1 MGVGERRFE
10 ADFKRCP
17 YVRLESE
24 EIYEQCNYTY
34 TMVRAQHNAV
44 KHDLSCK
51 GEAKASSV
59 KSIKANWGVQVRL
72 NSLLRLASSPGCFSV
87 IKMPRYPQNR
97 RLG

>member
-1 MGVGERRFE
+1 MGERRFE

-17 YVRLESE
+17 HVRLDSE
-24 EIYEQCNYTY
+24 EIYEQYHYSYTIV
-34 TMVRAQHNAV
+34 TAQHNTA

-51 GEAKASSV
+51 GKGKASM

-72 NSLLRLASSPGCFSV
+72 HSLLSLASSPGRFSV
-87 IKMPRYPQNR
+87 IKRTRYPQNR